1 MHVTLRT
8 NHSEKHMTQQHDNLF
23 NFNNAPAQSS
33 AVVVRR
39 RRPVKRMELFG

>member
-1 MHVTLRT
+1 M
-8 NHSEKHMTQQHDNLF
+8 NINFDNLF

-39 RRPVKRMELFG
+39 RRPVKNMELFG